1 MYAVKVIYRGNMN
14 EDILR
19 QELSVL
25 RVLKDEVR
33 DENLIRIVD
42 LYEDMY
48 FVHIVM
54 EYMGGGDLYH
64 RILKKRCFSE
74 REAANVIRRI
84 GSALSALHSKH
95 IYHLDVKPENII
107 YESNDNHSPMKLADF
122 GCSLQADYLN
132 TDTKWALLVLFIL
145 VKLSVPLGLW
155 LRK

>member
-1 MYAVKVIYRGNMN
+1 MYAVKVIHRGNMN
-14 EDILR
+14 EDILN

-42 LYEDMY
+42 LYEDTY

-64 RILKKRCFSE
+64 RIVKKRCFSE

-132 TDTKWALLVLFIL
+132 ADTKWVCSFLFIL
-145 VKLSVPLGLW
+145 VRLLEQQALW
-155 LRK
+155 LLK